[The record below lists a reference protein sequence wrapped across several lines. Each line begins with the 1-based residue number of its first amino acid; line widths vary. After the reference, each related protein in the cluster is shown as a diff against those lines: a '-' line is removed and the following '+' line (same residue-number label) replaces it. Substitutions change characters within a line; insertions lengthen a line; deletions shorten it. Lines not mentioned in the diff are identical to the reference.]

1 MGGFIRGADTIRK
14 RTGATILLIHHTGK
28 DASKGPRG
36 SSSFHAALDAEY
48 YLRRESG
55 DEDDYSVLLTCT
67 KFKDGPEKKELVF
80 EHEIEFIGYDED
92 GETINTL
99 VTNRCSRES
108 QVKLIGNMR
117 KLMDIISR
125 YDDSGVACRIA
136 VRNEYASS
144 NFGRDL
150 KKLASKGLIHDDED
164 AKKIYIVNPQNV

>member
-1 MGGFIRGADTIRK
+1 MIYISERLF
-14 RTGATILLIHHTGK
+14 
-28 DASKGPRG
+28 
-36 SSSFHAALDAEY
+36 SSFHAALDAEY
-48 YLRRESG
+48 YLRREFG

>member
-1 MGGFIRGADTIRK
+1 M
-14 RTGATILLIHHTGK
+14 
-28 DASKGPRG
+28 
-36 SSSFHAALDAEY
+36 
-48 YLRRESG
+48 
-55 DEDDYSVLLTCT
+55 
-67 KFKDGPEKKELVF
+67 VF